1 MLSDLDEEYRQH
13 IVPSRPLWRARLWY
27 WRQAVGSIP
36 AAILLRRR
44 WVAEF
49 AGDLRHGL
57 RLLRR
62 QPASAVAAIV
72 TMALGMA
79 GTTAVFTV
87 TNGILLR
94 PLPYAEPDRLTSVNE
109 LDLSRDST
117 SGNVSYP
124 DFLDYRAENTSFE
137 HMAGH
142 NGGTR
147 ILSGLGPPDRV
158 AIGEVTDGFFAMLG
172 ARLALGRD
180 FESSDLVATAP
191 LVAILTDGTWRR
203 RFGSDP
209 AIVGRV
215 IVLSGESVTVVG
227 VLPGTFEFPLRGRT
241 EIWVPVRLS
250 QAQIERRYY
259 HWLDLMG
266 RLRPGV
272 TPEQAAADL
281 DAVAQRFAAR
291 DPRWHQ
297 KTRVTVTPLPER
309 LVGSIRP
316 TLVVLLAAAV
326 VLLAAAC
333 ASIGGLLVARGVRRA
348 REMAVRAAIGGSAS
362 RLIRQLLAEGVAIAI
377 PGGVLGVLLGLVMV
391 RAFVASLPAGQRVSL
406 PHIETLGLDPVLV
419 AVTAGVSI
427 LAAISFSLVPA
438 WEASRTAV
446 APSLRVR
453 DTTPERSR
461 LVTAFV
467 AIQLALALVLLTGAG
482 LLAKSMSRL
491 MSTSPGFSRGDDL
504 LTMRVTVTGA
514 RAQSRPA
521 LMGFHSDTLAAIAA
535 LPGVTGAATINQ
547 LPLTGRGNNGM
558 FKIAGSGPAQSI
570 EHRTLIRTIS
580 AGYFGVM
587 GIPVKSG
594 RTFESTD
601 VAGTP
606 RIVVVNQVLADSVFG
621 GTALGQEISFPFFE
635 GEPLWRIVGVVGNEQ
650 FDELGRAMPPV
661 VYFPYTQT
669 PDGSFSIVAR
679 ATTPESLSQPIRT
692 RLAEIDT
699 GIPVYA
705 LTTMDRIVSESD
717 PVYRRRAVL
726 ILIAGFAIT
735 ALVLAAVGLY
745 ALVAQTVSQRTREIG
760 LRVALGARR
769 DQVLGTI
776 VRRGVRPL
784 VAGLAI
790 GLPASALLAPSLGN
804 LLFGISPTDPLTLAA
819 VAAALSAV
827 GLAACLI
834 PAGRATR
841 VDPATALR
849 AE

>member
-1 MLSDLDEEYRQH
+1 MLSELDEEYRQH

-27 WRQAVGSIP
+27 WRQALGSIP
-36 AAILLRRR
+36 GAIRLRRR
-44 WVAEF
+44 WITEF
-49 AGDLRHGL
+49 AGDLRHGV

-62 QPASAVAAIV
+62 QPGSAVSAIV

-87 TNGILLR
+87 TNAILLR
-94 PLPYAEPDRLTSVNE
+94 ALPYADPDRLMSVNE
-109 LDLSRDST
+109 LDLSRDSS

-124 DFLDYRAENTSFE
+124 DFLDYQAENTSFE
-137 HMAGH
+137 HLAGH
-142 NGGTR
+142 NGATR
-147 ILSGLGPPDRV
+147 ILAGVGPPDRV
-158 AIGEVTDGFFAMLG
+158 VLGEVTDGFFAMLG
-172 ARLALGRD
+172 VRPALGRD
-180 FESSDLVATAP
+180 FESADMVATAP
-191 LVAILTDGTWRR
+191 LVALLTDGTWRR

-209 AIVGRV
+209 AIVGRS
-215 IVLSGESVTVVG
+215 IVLSGQPVAVVG
-227 VLPGTFEFPLRGRT
+227 VLPAAFEFPLRGRT
-241 EIWVPVRLS
+241 EIWVPARLS
-250 QAQIERRYY
+250 PAQVERRYY
-259 HWLDLMG
+259 HWLDLIG

-272 TPEQAAADL
+272 SPERAASDL

-297 KTRVTVTPLPER
+297 KTRVTVTPLTER

-333 ASIGGLLVARGVRRA
+333 ASIAGLLVARGVRRA

-438 WEASRTAV
+438 WQASRTAV
-446 APSLRVR
+446 AASLRVR
-453 DTTPERSR
+453 DAAPLRSR

-467 AIQLALALVLLTGAG
+467 AIQLAFALVLLTGAG

-491 MSTSPGFSRGDDL
+491 MSTSSGFSRGDL

-514 RAQSRPA
+514 RAQSAPA
-521 LMGFHSDTLAAIAA
+521 LVGFHSDTVAAIAA
-535 LPGVTGAATINQ
+535 LPGVTGAATISQ
-547 LPLTGRGNNGM
+547 LPLTGPGNNGM
-558 FKIAGSGPAQSI
+558 FKIAGSGPTRSV

-580 AGYFGVM
+580 TGYFGVM
-587 GIPVKSG
+587 GIPVTSG

-650 FDELGRAMPPV
+650 FEELGRAMPPV

-679 ATTPESLSQPIRT
+679 ATTPESLSQPIRR
-692 RLAEIDT
+692 RLAEIDA

-726 ILIAGFAIT
+726 LLIAGFAIT

-745 ALVAQTVSQRTREIG
+745 GLVAQTVSQRTREIG

-769 DQVLGTI
+769 DQVFGTV
-776 VRRGVRPL
+776 VRRGARPL

-819 VAAALSAV
+819 VASVLVAV